1 MQRIVEEGGRHWLTM
16 ISEVFQTFVVVLGE
30 LANALF
36 GDIERFICLF
46 RLSLLAWLLAT
57 VDEPEAASV
66 VMTSNA

>member
-1 MQRIVEEGGRHWLTM
+1 M
-16 ISEVFQTFVVVLGE
+16 VLGE

-36 GDIERFICLF
+36 GDIERFSCLF
-46 RLSLLAWLLAT
+46 RLSLLARLLAT